1 MSTERIEYRGFIITF
16 DPPPIPTRAYD
27 WRWMSDDYDGA
38 PDSTDT
44 RAGRSA
50 SLADAKADVNAW
62 WDEYENGNSQLQF
75 ETEMATAQTD
85 SYDDSQTLASAG
97 MVEEP

>member
-1 MSTERIEYRGFIITF
+1 MTERIEYRGFVITF

-27 WRWMSDDYDGA
+27 WQWMSDDYDGA

-50 SLADAKADVNAW
+50 SLEEAKADVDEW
-62 WDEYENGNSQLQF
+62 WNDYEGGDEQLRF
-75 ETEMATAQTD
+75 ETEAR
-85 SYDDSQTLASAG
+85 
-97 MVEEP
+97 

>member
-1 MSTERIEYRGFIITF
+1 MIERIEYRGFVITF

-27 WRWMSDDYDGA
+27 WQWMSDDYDGA

-50 SLADAKADVNAW
+50 SLEEAKADIDQW
-62 WDEYENGNSQLQF
+62 FEDYEGGDEQLRF
-75 ETEMATAQTD
+75 ETETRG
-85 SYDDSQTLASAG
+85 SFDDSQALASAG